1 MKIND
6 PTRKFNLKGKEIQV
20 SDNDTYKFVTGV
32 ANPSDITGLMVKAT
46 HNNEVYN
53 SARYGEYMAKYAG
66 DDRSMPMYVIKF
78 KNTGYETLVP
88 EKNLGGNANV
98 IKDRAAIDTF
108 RRNTEPYE
116 IITIN
121 GKKLVVLNE
130 YVVGTQK
137 SVQCYDTETETI
149 DIYDIRTIIRHAGHP
164 VWKGDVKNMTELVM
178 FGATINTQDTELT
191 ALKAITVGNMSKKQL
206 MERWGFDKQR
216 ASKVFQARSTI
227 SKMEDELNK
236 VGVCEVNLKNIN
248 TIIKKIMYYVCGEA
262 PGNAVGYDSVKIYKT
277 DGKYY
282 TEKIYT
288 PSSFNIPRNNNSE
301 TKEEPTKQKEVTAT
315 TIEIKVEV
323 NEPESNNNINIESE
337 EEKVTTIEENNKK
350 EETEAKTR
358 KRVMVTAKITELV
371 LRKYYI
377 DGVTDM
383 YNLSEI
389 SGVSYSTCHR
399 IVRKNAYEDKY
410 PSVYNKVRKEFEKI
424 HNESINMTKD
434 NSTDSNNTA
443 VEATPEKAE
452 NITTP
457 NISNSDKTTTESITP
472 ICSYW
477 IPCALVSDR
486 HEMPINVN
494 KAIFR
499 KALTPELMS
508 SYDGIDGVINAF
520 INNVFKNEVHGIQC
534 YVTGVQA
541 PLAALVKIC
550 GIRKINLILMHY
562 NPNTGEFQP
571 QIIWNCFDGY
581 VDLKKDIS
589 YAYSSFLK
597 SHSYAT
603 ISNCDFYDIHDCYVV
618 TKIEYSAIRTN
629 EIVNKTGII
638 TQQYDDM
645 AKIYADEVSKMI
657 INGPA
662 YTTIYADKITFNDDG
677 TYNRSRVGMTK
688 NF

>member
-1 MKIND
+1 MKND
-6 PTRKFNLKGKEIQV
+6 NSRKFNVHEKNINISTQNNTRYSL
-20 SDNDTYKFVTGV
+20 VTGV
-32 ANPSDITGLMVKAT
+32 RDPSDITNLMVKAT
-46 HNNEVYN
+46 HNGEVYN
-53 SARYGEYMAKYAG
+53 SPKYGEYTAFYAYA
-66 DDRSMPMYVIKF
+66 DDNCVSMYVIKF
-78 KNTGYETLVP
+78 KNTGYETVVP
-88 EKNLGGNANV
+88 EKNLGGNAGV
-98 IKDRAAIDTF
+98 IKDKAFNDTF
-108 RRNTEPYE
+108 NRITVPHE
-116 IITIN
+116 IIRIRN
-121 GKKLVVLNE
+121 VDGLQVALNE
-130 YVVGTQK
+130 YIAGYQK
-137 SVQCYDTETETI
+137 SIECYNIETKKI
-149 DIYDIRTIIRHAGHP
+149 DIYKITDIMRTVDHKPWNG
-164 VWKGDVKNMTELVM
+164 VVENMTELNL
-178 FGATINTQDTELT
+178 FGTNINTQDTELT

-206 MERWGFDKQR
+206 MEKWGFDKQR

-227 SKMEDELNK
+227 GKIEAELDK
-236 VGVCEVNLKNIN
+236 VGVYEVNLVSIN
-248 TIIKKIMYYVCGEA
+248 TIIRKIMYYVCGEA
-262 PGNAVGYDSVKIYKT
+262 PTNSIGYESIKIYKT
-277 DGKYY
+277 NGKYFV
-282 TEKIYT
+282 EKIFPKSNFNT
-288 PSSFNIPRNNNSE
+288 VNINSNKASKETCKDESS
-301 TKEEPTKQKEVTAT
+301 T
-315 TIEIKVEV
+315 TIEIEVEV
-323 NEPESNNNINIESE
+323 KNADSDNIESE
-337 EEKVTTIEENNKK
+337 DDKMKPTDTNKPEDNENKQTTK
-350 EETEAKTR
+350 
-358 KRVMVTAKITELV
+358 KRVTVTAAITEFV

-377 DGVTDM
+377 DGITDM
-383 YNLSEI
+383 YKLSEI
-389 SGVSYSTCHR
+389 SGVSNSTCHR

-443 VEATPEKAE
+443 VEATPEKTE

-457 NISNSDKTTTESITP
+457 NISNSNKTTTESIAS

-477 IPCALVSDR
+477 IPCVLVGDR

-494 KAIFR
+494 RAIFR

-508 SYDGIDGVINAF
+508 NYDGIEGVINAF

-541 PLAALVKIC
+541 PLAALAKIC

-571 QIIWNCFDGY
+571 QIIWDCFDGY

-597 SHSYAT
+597 SYNYAT
-603 ISNCDFYDIHDCYVV
+603 INNCDFYNIHDCYVV
-618 TKIEYSAIRTN
+618 TKMEYSTVRTN
-629 EIVNKTGII
+629 EIVNRTGTI

-662 YTTIYADKITFNDDG
+662 YTTIYADKITFNNDG

>member
-66 DDRSMPMYVIKF
+66 DNRSMPMYVIKF

-164 VWKGDVKNMTELVM
+164 VWKGDVKNMTELVI

-236 VGVCEVNLKNIN
+236 VGVYEVNLKNIN

-282 TEKIYT
+282 TEKVYT

-337 EEKVTTIEENNKK
+337 EEKMTTIEENDKK
-350 EETEAKTR
+350 EEPEAKTR

-377 DGVTDM
+377 DAVTDM
-383 YNLSEI
+383 DELAKI
-389 SGVSYSTCHR
+389 SGVSHSTCHR
-399 IVRKNAYEDKY
+399 IVRKNAYEEKF
-410 PSVYNKVRKEFEKI
+410 PSVYNKVRKEFEKV
-424 HNESINMTKD
+424 HKD
-434 NSTDSNNTA
+434 STA
-443 VEATPEKAE
+443 VNDEKSKSVESKPEETETPTAVTATQPTVE
-452 NITTP
+452 TTP
-457 NISNSDKTTTESITP
+457 SNETIAS

-477 IPCALVSDR
+477 IPCVLVGDR
-486 HEMPINVN
+486 HEIPVHVN

-499 KALTPELMS
+499 KALTSELMS
-508 SYDGIDGVINAF
+508 NYDGIEGVINAF
-520 INNVFKNEVHGIQC
+520 INNVLKDEKHGIQC

-541 PLAALVKIC
+541 PLAALIKVC
-550 GIRKINLILMHY
+550 NQRKINLILMHY
-562 NPNTGEFQP
+562 NPNTGDFHAQT
-571 QIIWNCFDGY
+571 IWDQFDGY
-581 VDLKKDIS
+581 VDPKKDIS
-589 YAYSSFLK
+589 YAYSAFLK
-597 SHSYAT
+597 AHSYAS
-603 ISNCDFYDIHDCYVV
+603 IYNCNLHNIRDCYII
-618 TKIEYSAIRTN
+618 TKIRYSSVLN
-629 EIVNKTGII
+629 NKVEEKTGII
-638 TQQYDDM
+638 TQLQDDM
-645 AKIYADEVSKMI
+645 AKVYAEEVSKMI
-657 INGPA
+657 INNSA
-662 YTTIYADKITFNDDG
+662 YISIYVEKVSFNNDG
-677 TYNRSRVGMTK
+677 TYKKERMYKTQNY
-688 NF
+688 

>member
-46 HNNEVYN
+46 HNNEVY
-53 SARYGEYMAKYAG
+53 SSMRYGEYMAKYAG

-108 RRNTEPYE
+108 KRNTEPYE

-137 SVQCYDTETETI
+137 SVQCYDVETETI
-149 DIYDIRTIIRHAGHP
+149 DIYDIRTIMRLAGHP

-178 FGATINTQDTELT
+178 FGTTINTQDTELT
-191 ALKAITVGNMSKKQL
+191 ALKAIIVGNISKRQL

-227 SKMEDELNK
+227 NKIEEELNK
-236 VGVCEVNLKNIN
+236 VGVYEVNLKNIN
-248 TIIKKIMYYVCGEA
+248 TVIKKIMYYVCGEA
-262 PGNAVGYDSVKIYKT
+262 PGNTVGYDSVKIYKT

-282 TEKIYT
+282 TEKVYT
-288 PSSFNIPRNNNSE
+288 PSSFNITRNNDSE
-301 TKEEPTKQKEVTAT
+301 PEKEPKQEEVATT
-315 TIEIKVEV
+315 TIEIKVKV
-323 NEPESNNNINIESE
+323 NESESDNNTNAESE
-337 EEKVTTIEENNKK
+337 EEKVATMEENDKK
-350 EETEAKTR
+350 EETESKTR
-358 KRVMVTAKITELV
+358 KRITVTEKIIELV

-377 DGVTDM
+377 DAITDM
-383 YNLSEI
+383 DELTKITE
-389 SGVSYSTCHR
+389 VSYSTCYR
-399 IVRKNAYEDKY
+399 IVRKNAYVKKF
-410 PSVYNKVRKEFEKI
+410 PSVYNKIRKEFEKTYKGSAAAN
-424 HNESINMTKD
+424 NEKSKSVESKSEDADPQTSAVNTEQ
-434 NSTDSNNTA
+434 STAETIPSNET
-443 VEATPEKAE
+443 
-452 NITTP
+452 IT
-457 NISNSDKTTTESITP
+457 S

-477 IPCALVSDR
+477 IPCVLVGDR
-486 HEMPINVN
+486 HEIPVHVN

-499 KALTPELMS
+499 KALTSELMS
-508 SYDGIDGVINAF
+508 NYDGIEGVINAF
-520 INNVFKNEVHGIQC
+520 INNVLKDEKHGIQC

-541 PLAALVKIC
+541 PLAALIKVC
-550 GIRKINLILMHY
+550 NQRKINLILMHY
-562 NPNTGEFQP
+562 NPNTGDFHAQT
-571 QIIWNCFDGY
+571 IWDQFDGY
-581 VDLKKDIS
+581 IDPKKDIS
-589 YAYSSFLK
+589 YAYSAFLK
-597 SHSYAT
+597 AHSYAS
-603 ISNCDFYDIHDCYVV
+603 IYNCNLHNIRDCYII
-618 TKIEYSAIRTN
+618 TKIEYSAVRTN
-629 EIVNKTGII
+629 EIVNKTGVI
-638 TQQYDDM
+638 TQQNDDM

-662 YTTIYADKITFNDDG
+662 YTTIYTDKITFNDDG